1 MLKNENSI
9 TKNQKIKIPLIE
21 RIIVCGIQKKQLNE
35 IKPSI
40 ISNEE
45 SLIEYLSNLNLEI
58 LEEYTSSMIFISGR
72 YQIKTLF
79 KFIIL

>member
-1 MLKNENSI
+1 MLKNEISI

-45 SLIEYLSNLNLEI
+45 SLIEYLSNL
-58 LEEYTSSMIFISGR
+58 
-72 YQIKTLF
+72 K
-79 KFIIL
+79 